1 MNNKIFEVENIYRYY
16 LFRIDNSVELKDKIN
31 FFYEFDKLSKE
42 IFKFQFD
49 ELYAFTWY
57 LDLYILN
64 IINEYELNKNEN
76 NLNEQIEF
84 ASDKALISQNSQ
96 YYLSGIKY
104 VKELFNIQNSETAG
118 LINEENDFNK
128 NLSDKSRLWDELP
141 DLVFEKENYKEA
153 LKLINEYE
161 LINGPLKYPDDV
173 VLIDYKWMSLHFDNS
188 QSEAITFISEKIK
201 DYTTKLSIT
210 RH

>member
-76 NLNEQIEF
+76 ILNEQIEF

-96 YYLSGIKY
+96 YYLL
-104 VKELFNIQNSETAG
+104 ELN
-118 LINEENDFNK
+118 
-128 NLSDKSRLWDELP
+128 
-141 DLVFEKENYKEA
+141 
-153 LKLINEYE
+153 
-161 LINGPLKYPDDV
+161 
-173 VLIDYKWMSLHFDNS
+173 M
-188 QSEAITFISEKIK
+188 
-201 DYTTKLSIT
+201 
-210 RH
+210 